1 MFKDTISKIILEN
14 QNLIF
19 SKKLIQRNY
28 HIPQTEHITVLTG
41 IRRAGKTHILYSIAQ
56 QYKKEDILFLDFED
70 ERLLE
75 LNLRTNYDVILDS
88 YQQIYPDKKPII
100 FFDEIQN
107 LKNWHFYLK
116 RLHVH
121 GYKIFVTG
129 SNAHLISS
137 EIATYLKGRSLETQI
152 YPFSFEEYL
161 KLKNLSY
168 TKKEQFTKIPEILNH
183 FDSYLYF
190 GGFPEVIKA
199 PKNDKRTVASN
210 IFDLLFYKD
219 LIAKYDKN
227 PYLLKLIINKIS
239 ENITKEFSVSS
250 IYKSIKNI
258 FETSRPTV
266 NDYFSVLPEA
276 FLIDNL
282 FAYKTSFIQR
292 QSKRKTY
299 LADNSFIFLN
309 RISTDKSR
317 LFENLVYNYLQRKYR
332 KLYYYKTKNAK
343 EIDFL
348 INTSSEIKLI
358 QVCYSLENPTTK
370 KREIENLLTAMNEL
384 NIKQATIYTYNEN
397 ETIAINDKK
406 IEIKAFWKNCL
417 YGVIY

>member
-1 MFKDTISKIILEN
+1 MLKETISKIILEN
-14 QNLIF
+14 QALIF
-19 SKKLIQRNY
+19 SKKLIKRNY
-28 HIPQTEHITVLTG
+28 HLPKTGHITVLTG
-41 IRRAGKTHILYSIAQ
+41 IRRAGKTHVLYSIAQ
-56 QYKKEDILFLDFED
+56 QCTQEDVLFLDFED

-75 LNLRTNYDVILDS
+75 LNGLSNYDIILDS
-88 YQQIYPDKKPII
+88 YQQIYPHKKPII

-121 GYKIFVTG
+121 GYKIYVTG

-168 TKKEQFTKIPEILNH
+168 TKKEQFIKIPEILNH

-190 GGFPEVIKA
+190 GGFPEVIRA
-199 PKNDKRTVASN
+199 EENDKRKVASN

-258 FETSRPTV
+258 FDTSRPTV

-276 FLIDNL
+276 FLINNL
-282 FAYKTSFIQR
+282 FAYRTSFIQR

-299 LADNSFIFLN
+299 LADNSFIYLN

-317 LFENLVYNYLQRKYR
+317 LFENLVCIYLQRKYD

-348 INTSSEIKLI
+348 VEDFSETKLV
-358 QVCYSLENPTTK
+358 QVSYSLANETTK
-370 KREIENLLTAMNEL
+370 EREINSLLTAMKEL
-384 NIKQATIYTYNEN
+384 NIHKATIYTYNEN
-397 ETIAINDKK
+397 ENLSFDDKK
-406 IEIKAFWKNCL
+406 IEIKAFWKTCL
-417 YGVIY
+417 TK